1 MNILIFSGNWDNRG
15 DESAIR
21 AMIDEMIQIY
31 PNVNIKIQFNVP
43 VKEIPYENI
52 ELVRSFYKPAGRNKF
67 KLIPYYISVFSG
79 GRINLL
85 IGKNRRLFNE
95 FLSAVKWADLALY
108 APGGPNI
115 GDFYRQYVL
124 LDMIHLMYA
133 NGVPYAFYAPSMGPF
148 KQYKKRISRMLS
160 RSSLICLRESISE
173 RYLLELNRKLKINVT
188 LDSAFQ
194 HKIDEAKY
202 QRMLEDYVEL
212 NKFLS
217 NNKKVVGITISDLKW
232 HKLYK
237 NSDLA
242 VKIHDAFSAFI
253 QYLVDNGY
261 GVVFI
266 PQLFANA
273 SDKKYMSDFSIENCF
288 VVDDNYDCYF
298 QQYLISKLYAVVGM
312 RYHSNIFSAKM
323 GTPFV
328 SVAYEQKMKGFM
340 KKIQQ
345 EKYCIDISD
354 LSFELLK
361 DKFEILV
368 KNYDDYKNL
377 LMEQREYR
385 RLESYKTTELV
396 TKLIAE
402 LNIKN

>member
-1 MNILIFSGNWDNRG
+1 
-15 DESAIR
+15 
-21 AMIDEMIQIY
+21 
-31 PNVNIKIQFNVP
+31 
-43 VKEIPYENI
+43 
-52 ELVRSFYKPAGRNKF
+52 
-67 KLIPYYISVFSG
+67 
-79 GRINLL
+79 
-85 IGKNRRLFNE
+85 
-95 FLSAVKWADLALY
+95 
-108 APGGPNI
+108 
-115 GDFYRQYVL
+115 
-124 LDMIHLMYA
+124 
-133 NGVPYAFYAPSMGPF
+133 
-148 KQYKKRISRMLS
+148 
-160 RSSLICLRESISE
+160 
-173 RYLLELNRKLKINVT
+173 
-188 LDSAFQ
+188 
-194 HKIDEAKY
+194 
-202 QRMLEDYVEL
+202 
-212 NKFLS
+212 
-217 NNKKVVGITISDLKW
+217 
-232 HKLYK
+232 
-237 NSDLA
+237 
-242 VKIHDAFSAFI
+242 
-253 QYLVDNGY
+253 
-261 GVVFI
+261 
-266 PQLFANA
+266 
-273 SDKKYMSDFSIENCF
+273 MSDFSIENCF

-368 KNYDDYKNL
+368 KNYVDYKNL

>member
-1 MNILIFSGNWDNRG
+1 M
-15 DESAIR
+15 
-21 AMIDEMIQIY
+21 
-31 PNVNIKIQFNVP
+31 
-43 VKEIPYENI
+43 
-52 ELVRSFYKPAGRNKF
+52 
-67 KLIPYYISVFSG
+67 
-79 GRINLL
+79 
-85 IGKNRRLFNE
+85 FNE

-133 NGVPYAFYAPSMGPF
+133 NRVPYAFYAPSMGPF

-242 VKIHDAFSAFI
+242 VKIHDAFSVFI
-253 QYLVDNGY
+253 HYLVDNGY

-368 KNYDDYKNL
+368 KNYNDYKNL

>member
-21 AMIDEMIQIY
+21 AMIDEIIQIY
-31 PNVNIKIQFNVP
+31 PNVNIKIQFNVL

-52 ELVRSFYKPAGRNKF
+52 ELIRSFYKPAGRNKF
-67 KLIPYYISVFSG
+67 KLIPYYISVLSG

-133 NGVPYAFYAPSMGPF
+133 NRVPYAFYAPSMGPF

-202 QRMLEDYVEL
+202 QRMLEDYAEL

-242 VKIHDAFSAFI
+242 VKIHDAFSVFI
-253 QYLVDNGY
+253 HYLVD
-261 GVVFI
+261 
-266 PQLFANA
+266 L
-273 SDKKYMSDFSIENCF
+273 S
-288 VVDDNYDCYF
+288 
-298 QQYLISKLYAVVGM
+298 LIHISEPTRHICLSRM
-312 RYHSNIFSAKM
+312 PSSA
-323 GTPFV
+323 
-328 SVAYEQKMKGFM
+328 
-340 KKIQQ
+340 
-345 EKYCIDISD
+345 
-354 LSFELLK
+354 
-361 DKFEILV
+361 
-368 KNYDDYKNL
+368 
-377 LMEQREYR
+377 
-385 RLESYKTTELV
+385 
-396 TKLIAE
+396 
-402 LNIKN
+402 